1 MNDPVR
7 ILLADDDRE
16 LNDLL
21 SEFLTMEGY
30 AVTSVYDG
38 NAALDAARGG
48 DVDLVV
54 LGVMM
59 PGRNGMAVLRE
70 LRQQT
75 SLPVIMLTARG
86 DPVDRI
92 VGLEIGADDYVPK
105 PCNPRELVA
114 RIRAV
119 LRRGQ
124 ATSNDESLRLGDLA
138 LFPAQRRCELGGR
151 LLELTGTEFDLL
163 ELLMRH
169 AGEVVDKDTLSV
181 HALGRR
187 LGVFDRAVD
196 MHVSHLRRKMGLR
209 ADGGERIKTV
219 RGRGYILVKA

>member
-1 MNDPVR
+1 MR
-7 ILLADDDRE
+7 
-16 LNDLL
+16 
-21 SEFLTMEGY
+21 G
-30 AVTSVYDG
+30 
-38 NAALDAARGG
+38 DA
-48 DVDLVV
+48 DLVV
-54 LGVMM
+54 LDVMM
-59 PGRNGMAVLRE
+59 PGRSGMEVLRA
-70 LRQQT
+70 LRQRT
-75 SLPVIMLTARG
+75 ALPVIMLTARG

-124 ATSNDESLRLGDLA
+124 AASNDEALRMGDLA
-138 LFPAQRRCELGGR
+138 LFPAQRRCELGGQA
-151 LLELTGTEFDLL
+151 LDLTGTEFDLL

-169 AGEVVDKDTLSV
+169 AGEVVDKETLSA

-196 MHVSHLRRKMGLR
+196 MHVSHLRRKMG
-209 ADGGERIKTV
+209 AGGGERIKTV
-219 RGRGYILVKA
+219 RGRGYILVRG

>member
-1 MNDPVR
+1 MQTSVR

-16 LNDLL
+16 LNGLL
-21 SEFLTMEGY
+21 AEFLSLEGY
-30 AVTSVYDG
+30 RVTSAYDG
-38 NAALDAARGG
+38 DEALRVAMGG

-54 LGVMM
+54 LDVMM
-59 PGRNGMAVLRE
+59 PRMNGIEVLRE
-70 LRQQT
+70 LRQHT
-75 SLPVIMLTARG
+75 TLPVIMLTARG

-119 LRRGQ
+119 MRRGQ
-124 ATSNDESLRLGDLA
+124 AQAGDEALRVDDLV
-138 LFPAQRRCELGGR
+138 LYPARRHCELDGDG
-151 LLELTGTEFDLL
+151 LGLTGTEFDLL

-169 AGEVVDKDTLSV
+169 AGEVVDKETMSA

-196 MHVSHLRRKMGLR
+196 MHVSHLRRKLGAR
-209 ADGGERIKTV
+209 ADGRERIKTV
-219 RGRGYILVKA
+219 RGRGYILVRG

>member
-1 MNDPVR
+1 MHDPMR

-16 LNDLL
+16 LNALL
-21 SEFLTMEGY
+21 AEFLTMEGY

-38 NAALDAARGG
+38 DAALDAAMRGG
-48 DVDLVV
+48 VDLVV
-54 LGVMM
+54 LDVMM
-59 PGRNGMAVLRE
+59 PGRSGMEVLRE
-70 LRQQT
+70 LRQHT
-75 SLPVIMLTARG
+75 PLPVIMLTARG

-92 VGLEIGADDYVPK
+92 IGLEIGADDYVPK

-124 ATSNDESLRLGDLA
+124 AASNDEALRMGDLA
-138 LFPAQRRCELGGR
+138 LFPAQRRCELGAQA
-151 LLELTGTEFDLL
+151 LELTGTEFDLL

-196 MHVSHLRRKMGLR
+196 MHVSHLRRKMGAR
-209 ADGGERIKTV
+209 SDGGERIKTV

>member
-1 MNDPVR
+1 MHESAR

-16 LNDLL
+16 LNALL
-21 SEFLTMEGY
+21 AEFLTMEGY

-38 NAALDAARGG
+38 DTAMDAAMRGNT
-48 DVDLVV
+48 DLVV
-54 LGVMM
+54 LDVMM
-59 PGRNGMAVLRE
+59 PGRSGMEVLRA
-70 LRQQT
+70 LRQHT

-124 ATSNDESLRLGDLA
+124 AAPADGVLRMRDLS
-138 LFPAQRRCELGGR
+138 LFPAQRRCELGGQA
-151 LLELTGTEFDLL
+151 LELTGTEFDLL

-169 AGEVVDKDTLSV
+169 AGEVVDKETLSA

-196 MHVSHLRRKMGLR
+196 MHVSHLRRKMG
-209 ADGGERIKTV
+209 AGGGDRIKTV
-219 RGRGYILVKA
+219 RGRGYILVRG

>member
-1 MNDPVR
+1 MQTSVR

-16 LNDLL
+16 LNGLL
-21 SEFLTMEGY
+21 AEFLSLEGY
-30 AVTSVYDG
+30 RVTSAYDG
-38 NAALDAARGG
+38 DEALRAAMGG

-54 LGVMM
+54 LDVMM
-59 PGRNGMAVLRE
+59 PRMNGIEVLRE
-70 LRQQT
+70 LRQHT
-75 SLPVIMLTARG
+75 TLPVIMLTARG

-119 LRRGQ
+119 MRRGQ
-124 ATSNDESLRLGDLA
+124 AQAGDEALRVDDLV
-138 LFPAQRRCELGGR
+138 LYPARRHCELDGDG
-151 LLELTGTEFDLL
+151 LELTGTEFDLL

-169 AGEVVDKDTLSV
+169 AGEVVDKETMSA

-196 MHVSHLRRKMGLR
+196 MHVSHLRRKLGVR
-209 ADGGERIKTV
+209 ADGRERIKTV
-219 RGRGYILVKA
+219 RGRGYILVRG

>member
-1 MNDPVR
+1 MQASVR

-21 SEFLTMEGY
+21 AEFLTMEGY
-30 AVTSVYDG
+30 QVTSVYDG
-38 NAALDAARGG
+38 DEALRVALDRN
-48 DVDLVV
+48 VDLVV
-54 LGVMM
+54 LDVMM
-59 PGRNGMAVLRE
+59 PRLSGVEVLRE

-119 LRRGQ
+119 MRRGQ
-124 ATSNDESLRLGDLA
+124 PQAGDESLRVDDLELHPARRHCA
-138 LFPAQRRCELGGR
+138 LDGR
-151 LLELTGTEFDLL
+151 ELELTGTEFDLL

-169 AGEVVDKDTLSV
+169 AGEVVDKETMSA

-196 MHVSHLRRKMGLR
+196 MHVSHLRRKLGPR
-209 ADGGERIKTV
+209 PDGGERIKTV
-219 RGRGYILVKA
+219 RGRGYILVRG

>member
-1 MNDPVR
+1 MHDPMR

-16 LNDLL
+16 LNALL
-21 SEFLTMEGY
+21 AEFLVMEGY

-38 NAALDAARGG
+38 DAALDAAMRG
-48 DVDLVV
+48 DTDLVV
-54 LGVMM
+54 LDVMM
-59 PGRNGMAVLRE
+59 PGRSGMEVLRE
-70 LRQQT
+70 LRQHT
-75 SLPVIMLTARG
+75 PLPVIMLTARG

-92 VGLEIGADDYVPK
+92 IGLEIGADDYVPK

-124 ATSNDESLRLGDLA
+124 AVPNDEALRMGDLA
-138 LFPAQRRCELGGR
+138 LFPAQRRCELEGQP
-151 LLELTGTEFDLL
+151 LELTGTEFDLL

-196 MHVSHLRRKMGLR
+196 MHVSHLRRKMGTR
-209 ADGGERIKTV
+209 SDGGERIKTV
-219 RGRGYILVKA
+219 RGRGYILVRA

>member
-1 MNDPVR
+1 MHEPMR

-16 LNDLL
+16 LNALL
-21 SEFLTMEGY
+21 AEFLTMEGY

-38 NAALDAARGG
+38 DAALDAAMRG
-48 DVDLVV
+48 DSDLVV
-54 LGVMM
+54 LDVMM
-59 PGRNGMAVLRE
+59 PGRSGMEVLRE
-70 LRQQT
+70 LRQHMP
-75 SLPVIMLTARG
+75 LPVIMLTARG

-92 VGLEIGADDYVPK
+92 IGLEIGADDYVPK
-105 PCNPRELVA
+105 PCNPRELLA

-124 ATSNDESLRLGDLA
+124 AAPSDEALRMGDLA
-138 LFPAQRRCELGGR
+138 LFPAQRRCELGEQA
-151 LLELTGTEFDLL
+151 LELTGTEFDLL

-196 MHVSHLRRKMGLR
+196 MHVSHLRRKMGAR
-209 ADGGERIKTV
+209 SDGGERIKTV
-219 RGRGYILVKA
+219 RGRGYILVRG